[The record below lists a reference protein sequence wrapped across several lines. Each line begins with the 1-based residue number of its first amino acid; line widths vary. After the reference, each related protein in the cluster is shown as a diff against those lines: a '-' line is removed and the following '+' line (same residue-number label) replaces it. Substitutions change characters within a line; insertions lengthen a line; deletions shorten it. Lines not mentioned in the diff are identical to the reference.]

1 MLFLRGLAIWLVIV
15 FAESLHGTARRLLL
29 EPQVGDLR
37 ARQISV
43 FSGALII
50 FVVACLFARRLRA
63 TKTSGLLGIGF
74 LWLILTIIF
83 EIALG
88 RLALNLSW
96 ERIFSDY
103 DLASGGLMPIGLI
116 FLTLSPWLAAKTRGL
131 K

>member
-1 MLFLRGLAIWLVIV
+1 MLFLHGLAIWLVII

-50 FVVACLFARRLRA
+50 FVIACIFTRRLRA
-63 TKTSGLLGIGF
+63 TKTSGLLGVGF
-74 LWLILTIIF
+74 LWLTLTVIF

-88 RLALNLSW
+88 RLALNLSR

-103 DLASGGLMPIGLI
+103 DPAAGGLMSLR
-116 FLTLSPWLAAKTRGL
+116 FEFV
-131 K
+131 